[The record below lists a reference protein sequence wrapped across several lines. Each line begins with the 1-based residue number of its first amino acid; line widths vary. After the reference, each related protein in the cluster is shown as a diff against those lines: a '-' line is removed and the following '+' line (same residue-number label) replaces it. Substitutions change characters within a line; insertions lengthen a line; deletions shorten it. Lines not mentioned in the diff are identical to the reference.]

1 MNRKRV
7 RPFGSKDAL
16 RIDRRLEM
24 AGLDPQLL
32 LLLAEIAERT
42 PVTLTLNKGLPMYTH
57 IREPAA

>member
-1 MNRKRV
+1 LNRKRV
-7 RPFGSKDAL
+7 RLFGSKDAL
-16 RIDRRLEM
+16 RIDRQLEI

-32 LLLAEIAERT
+32 LLAEFPQRT